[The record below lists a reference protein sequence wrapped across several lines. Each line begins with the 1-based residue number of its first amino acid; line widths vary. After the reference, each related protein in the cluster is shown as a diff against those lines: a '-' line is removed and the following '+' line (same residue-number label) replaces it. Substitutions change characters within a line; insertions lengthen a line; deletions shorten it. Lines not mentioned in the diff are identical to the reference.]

1 MGDAG
6 DGGTQVIPGTWG
18 MWETQWTYAGTEPWG
33 RAAARGGSGR
43 QERWLGWGQPCPPP
57 ASAVPHCC
65 RAGSW
70 LSCLLCHVQ
79 LLPQPGARWDQDVG
93 AAGGGA
99 VPVPRRGVGLGVSGA
114 QRGESAGGA
123 AHLEF
128 IVPQLEWGTGRGGV
142 RGPAWHVGP
151 PSTARLQSVPARW
164 GVAGDPPRGCG
175 CWGVLPT
182 VLPCHW
188 THCLLPSPWVPPQP
202 PR

>member
-43 QERWLGWGQPCPPP
+43 QERWLGWGQPRPPPGQRCPP
-57 ASAVPHCC
+57 
-65 RAGSW
+65 
-70 LSCLLCHVQ
+70 
-79 LLPQPGARWDQDVG
+79 LLPGRMLVVVPALPCPAPSTARSPVGPGRG
-93 AAGGGA
+93 GCGGGA